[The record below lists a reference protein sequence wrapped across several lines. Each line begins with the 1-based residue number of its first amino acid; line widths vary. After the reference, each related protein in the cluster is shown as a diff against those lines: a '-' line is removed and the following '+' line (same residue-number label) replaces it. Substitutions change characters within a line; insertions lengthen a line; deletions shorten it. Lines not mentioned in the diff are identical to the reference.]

1 MAYDVACRVATEN
14 LQVGVPVVVDG
25 VHATHALRLLWRRVS
40 DISHTRLIQIEI
52 TLSDE
57 VEHRRRVREREATGY
72 VGPTWEQIRDMDYDA
87 WNEAIDGRRL
97 AVDAHD
103 TDRALV
109 RCLTHVTGPDR
120 GRPDLI
126 PGVAP

>member
-1 MAYDVACRVATEN
+1 MAYDVACGVATEN
-14 LQVGVPVVVDG
+14 LQLGVPVVVDG
-25 VHATHALRLLWRRVS
+25 VHAIHALRLLWRKVS
-40 DISHTRLIQIEI
+40 ETSQTRLVQLEI

-57 VEHRRRVREREATGY
+57 VEHRRRVKKRETTGY

-103 TDRALV
+103 TDSALM
-109 RCLTHVTGPDR
+109 RCLAHVTGPGR
-120 GRPDLI
+120 G
-126 PGVAP
+126 